1 MFIDYYIPGG
11 AHKEMLRTVFADPEV
26 AALFEQQFVNV
37 ARESGQAVLVFTD
50 AGGNEYHESRRF
62 AAGGPDGVGRK
73 RIGRNGEGIPSGKSP
88 ARISEELYGDVGAG

>member
-1 MFIDYYIPGG
+1 
-11 AHKEMLRTVFADPEV
+11 MLRTVFADPEV

-50 AGGNEYHESRRF
+50 AGGNELHRVRNIMSPEDLLR
-62 AAGGPDGVGRK
+62 GGPDGVGRK